1 MSAADDARVEAL
13 QQEVARLM
21 QRIDELERA
30 AGLGAPTHRHLKR
43 GSVYA
48 QLGLG
53 QVQSSR
59 PIVEGDVLTIYRA
72 ENGSLWARPEQEF
85 NDGRFKPL
93 VRALT
98 VRDRRLSL
106 ILIADSRAF

>member
-1 MSAADDARVEAL
+1 MSAAGDARVEAL

-93 VRALT
+93 EPG
-98 VRDRRLSL
+98 
-106 ILIADSRAF
+106 